1 MNNKITTIEG
11 LAVLVQGE
19 FAEMG
24 KRFDRLEQRMDKIE
38 QRMDKIE
45 QRMDKIEQRMDGIE
59 QRMDKA
65 ELRMDV
71 FVTKDDFKEGV
82 AGIRREMRNLDM
94 RTPVID
100 LQIRMN
106 KVEERLD
113 AGT

>member
-24 KRFDRLEQRMDKIE
+24 KRFDRLEQRMDRLEQRMDRLE

-45 QRMDKIEQRMDGIE
+45 QRMDK
-59 QRMDKA
+59 A
-65 ELRMDV
+65 ELRMDG

-100 LQIRMN
+100 LQIRV
-106 KVEERLD
+106 KKAEERLD
-113 AGT
+113 VAGF